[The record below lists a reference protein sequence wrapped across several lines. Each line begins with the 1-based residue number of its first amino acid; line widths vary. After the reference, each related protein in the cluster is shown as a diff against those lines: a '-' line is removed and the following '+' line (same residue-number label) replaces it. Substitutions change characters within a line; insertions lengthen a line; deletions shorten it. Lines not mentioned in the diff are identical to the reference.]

1 MKKTIVIV
9 TAAAAV
15 AAVCAVPAS
24 AAPTS
29 PETAAESAL
38 EAAVAHDTG
47 QGALDWTSCD
57 DPTTP
62 ALQCA
67 MLEVPVDYSKPHG
80 QKIKIKL
87 NRLPATAPKDKQQ
100 GPILLNPG
108 GPGDSGLWMPAYI
121 AGQMPADVASEYDW
135 IGFDPRGTN
144 ASDPHV
150 TCDAHY
156 FDGERPD
163 YQVSQGTSQAWLEK
177 DAKYAADCAA
187 NWSWLLPHMT
197 TVDNARDLDSIR
209 RALGVSKISFYGG
222 SWGTSLGS
230 TYGQLFPSHVRR
242 MVLDSIVG
250 PTITWYDHNVLQ
262 DKEHQQRFEAFAEWT
277 AKADSVYHL
286 GTTAD
291 AVIKNYN
298 AVEADLRTNPVDAS
312 PAPGKIGPAEFED
325 TFYGGGYNFLR
336 WPRMATVLSGYL
348 VNHDTRP
355 LNIAYNRYA
364 APGADDGTFPA
375 YNAVQCTENA
385 WPRDWQYWQKDQA
398 AVNAVA
404 PFYTYNNMW
413 YNAACMF
420 WPYQGNTAGRLPIT
434 GKGLPPVLLFQAT
447 EDPATPYA
455 GAVAMHEALPSSKL
469 VVQNG
474 GSFHEILFH
483 GDSCLDDTFV
493 AYLRDGTMPSGKGFV
508 AKACAPEADPTP
520 SYIDPTP
527 SVAKAAQG
535 ADAAKA
541 GAAVS
546 GSVTPRTPAN
556 DPEAV
561 VGRL

>member
-1 MKKTIVIV
+1 MKKTAAIV
-9 TAAAAV
+9 TVAAAV
-15 AAVCAVPAS
+15 AAVCTVPAS

-29 PETAAESAL
+29 PDSAL
-38 EAAVAHDTG
+38 QAAAANDTG
-47 QGALDWTSCD
+47 QGTLNWASCN
-57 DPTTP
+57 DPATP

-67 MLEVPVDYSKPHG
+67 MLEVPLDYAEPHG
-80 QKIKIKL
+80 QKIKIKV
-87 NRLPATAPKDKQQ
+87 NRLPATAPKAKQQ

-150 TCDAHY
+150 VCDAHY
-156 FDGERPD
+156 SDAERPD
-163 YQVSQGTSQAWLEK
+163 YQVSQGTSAAWLEK
-177 DAKYAADCAA
+177 DARYAADCAA

-230 TYGQLFPSHVRR
+230 TYGQLYPSHVRR

-250 PTITWYDHNVLQ
+250 PTITWYDHNILQ
-262 DKEHQQRFEAFAEWT
+262 DKEHQRRFEAFAEWT

-286 GTTAD
+286 GTTPD
-291 AVIKNYN
+291 AVIKNYY
-298 AVEADLRTNPVDAS
+298 AVEQALRTTPVDAS
-312 PAPGKIGPAEFED
+312 PAPGRIGPAEFED

-336 WPRMATVLSGYL
+336 WPRMATVLSAY
-348 VNHDTRP
+348 VVKHDTRP
-355 LNIAYNRYA
+355 LTIAYNRYA
-364 APGADDGTFPA
+364 APGPDDGSFPS

-385 WPRDWQYWQKDQA
+385 WPRDWEFWKKDQA

-420 WPYQGNTAGRLPIT
+420 WPYQGNTSGRLPIT

-447 EDPATPYA
+447 EDAATPYP
-455 GAVAMHEALPSSKL
+455 GAVAMHKALPSSKL
-469 VVQNG
+469 VVQSG

-483 GDSCLDDTFV
+483 GDRCLDDTFI
-493 AYLRDGTMPSGKGFV
+493 AYLRDGTLPDGKGFI
-508 AKACAPEADPTP
+508 AKTCAPEADPTP
-520 SYIDPTP
+520 TYIEPTP
-527 SVAKAAQG
+527 AATKS
-535 ADAAKA
+535 AHA
-541 GAAVS
+541 GAT
-546 GSVTPRTPAN
+546 TPVPQRTPAD

>member
-1 MKKTIVIV
+1 MLPMRKAIALLA
-9 TAAAAV
+9 AAAAV
-15 AAVCAVPAS
+15 ATLGVTSAS
-24 AAPTS
+24 AADPDLAS
-29 PETAAESAL
+29 QE
-38 EAAVAHDTG
+38 DFG
-47 QGALDWTSCD
+47 QGRLAWTSCND
-57 DPTTP
+57 ATTP

-67 MLEVPVDYSKPHG
+67 MLEVPADYANPRG
-80 QKIKIKL
+80 RKISIKV

-121 AGQMPADVASEYDW
+121 SGKIPADVASTYDW

-150 TCDAHY
+150 VCDAHY
-156 FDGERPD
+156 FDAERPD
-163 YQVSQGTSQAWLEK
+163 YQVSQGTAKAWLK
-177 DAKYAADCAA
+177 KAAGYAADCAA
-187 NWSWLLPHMT
+187 DWSWLLPHMT
-197 TVDNARDLDSIR
+197 TVDSARDMESIR
-209 RALGVSKISFYGG
+209 RALGAQKINFYGG

-250 PTITWYDHNVLQ
+250 PTISWYDHNILQ
-262 DKEHQQRFEAFAEWT
+262 DKEHQRRFDAFAEWT

-286 GTTAD
+286 GTD
-291 AVIKNYN
+291 AATVKKAY
-298 AVEADLRTNPVDAS
+298 AQVEDALRKEPVAAA
-312 PAPGKIGPAEFED
+312 PAPGTIGPAEFED

-348 VNHDTRP
+348 TQHDTRA
-355 LNIAYNRYA
+355 LAIAYNKYA
-364 APGADDGTFPA
+364 APGTDDATFPA
-375 YNAVQCTENA
+375 YNAAQCTENA
-385 WPRDWQYWQKDQA
+385 WPRDWEFWKKDQA
-398 AVNAVA
+398 KVDAVA

-420 WPYQGNTAGRLPIT
+420 WPYQGNQAGRLRIT

-447 EDPATPYA
+447 EDAATPYE
-455 GAVAMHEALPSSKL
+455 GGLAMHDALPGSKL

-483 GDSCLDDTFV
+483 GNACLDDTFT
-493 AYLRDGTMPSGKGFV
+493 AYLRDGSLPDGKGRI
-508 AKACAPEADPTP
+508 ARTCAPEEDPAPVYVTP
-520 SYIDPTP
+520 PPAT
-527 SVAKAAQG
+527 AKALTGEAAAQ
-535 ADAAKA
+535 A
-541 GAAVS
+541 GAGRLAP
-546 GSVTPRTPAN
+546 G

-561 VGRL
+561 HGVLR

>member
-1 MKKTIVIV
+1 MKKTAVIA
-9 TAAAAV
+9 TAAAVAAV

-24 AAPTS
+24 AAPADPGSTLQ
-29 PETAAESAL
+29 A
-38 EAAVAHDTG
+38 EAAQDSG
-47 QGALDWTSCD
+47 QGTLNWASCN

-67 MLEVPVDYSKPHG
+67 MLEVPLDYSRPHG
-80 QKIKIKL
+80 QKIKIKVD
-87 NRLPATAPKDKQQ
+87 RLPATAPKAKQQ

-121 AGQMPADVASEYDW
+121 TGQMPADVASAYDW

-150 TCDAHY
+150 VCDPHY

-197 TVDNARDLDSIR
+197 TVDNARDMDSIR
-209 RALGVSKISFYGG
+209 RALGTSKISFYGG

-230 TYGQLFPSHVRR
+230 TYGQLYPSRVRR

-250 PTITWYDHNVLQ
+250 PTITWYDHNILQ
-262 DKEHQQRFEAFAEWT
+262 DKEHQRRFESFAEWT
-277 AKADSVYHL
+277 AKADGVYHL

-291 AVIKNYN
+291 AVIKNYY
-298 AVEADLRTNPVDAS
+298 AVEQALRSNPADAA

-325 TFYGGGYNFLR
+325 TFYSGGYNFLR
-336 WPRMATVLSGYL
+336 WPRMATVLSAYL

-364 APGADDGTFPA
+364 APGADDGSFPS

-385 WPRDWQYWQKDQA
+385 WPRDWQVWQKDQA
-398 AVNAVA
+398 AVNAAA

-420 WPYQGNTAGRLPIT
+420 WPYQGNPAGRLPIT

-447 EDPATPYA
+447 EDPATPYE
-455 GAVAMHEALPSSKL
+455 GAVAMHQALPSSKL
-469 VVQNG
+469 VVQTG

-483 GDSCLDDTFV
+483 GDTCLDDTFI
-493 AYLRDGTMPSGKGFV
+493 AYLRDGTLPNGKGFI
-508 AKACAPEADPTP
+508 AKTCAPEPDPVPTYIAPTP
-520 SYIDPTP
+520 
-527 SVAKAAQG
+527 
-535 ADAAKA
+535 
-541 GAAVS
+541 AVTKS
-546 GSVTPRTPAN
+546 PQVKGNASTTARTPAD